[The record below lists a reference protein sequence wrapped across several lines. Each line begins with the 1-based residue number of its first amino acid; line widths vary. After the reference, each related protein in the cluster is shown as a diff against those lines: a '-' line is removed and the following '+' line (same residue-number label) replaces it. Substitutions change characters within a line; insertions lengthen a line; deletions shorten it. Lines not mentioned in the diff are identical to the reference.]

1 MQQFFTALFD
11 AFKNTGLLEYF
22 AVTMGILSVYYSRK
36 ENILVFPTGLLNT
49 AIYIYLSYKNHLI
62 GETSV
67 NFYYTIMNIWGW
79 VAWSRVNNDG
89 ESLKISASNQREMIY
104 QVCFFLLIAVTYY
117 FAITKLKTHFYSGA
131 LPLPDAIASA
141 APFTAMWLMTKK
153 KIENWYW
160 WLLTNIMCMPIYF
173 SKDMLM
179 TVIQYLVFFIFAILG
194 LKEWRMK
201 LKNAYIEKQ

>member
-1 MQQFFTALFD
+1 MQEFLTALL
-11 AFKNTGLLEYF
+11 AAIKNTGLLEYF
-22 AVTMGILSVYYSRK
+22 AVAMGILSVYYSRK
-36 ENILVFPTGLLNT
+36 ENILVFPTGLINT

-79 VAWSRVNNDG
+79 VAWSRMSNKG
-89 ESLKISASNQREMIY
+89 ETLKISTSTYREIIY
-104 QVCFFLLIAVTYY
+104 QVCFFLLIAVSYY
-117 FAITKLKTHFYSGA
+117 FAITQLKVHFYPGA

-141 APFTAMWLMTKK
+141 AAFTAMWLMTKK

-173 SKDMLM
+173 SKDMLL
-179 TVIQYLVFFIFAILG
+179 TAIQYLVFFIFAVLG
-194 LKEWRMK
+194 LKEWRIK
-201 LKNAYIEKQ
+201 LKNVAI